1 MQGVITPNATAI
13 RGLVGSVILVV
24 AVALALYFACRL
36 QVLLIPGSQTIEVIA
51 GDVGEFSV
59 VVRNRGLFPL
69 KITTCNASCSCTS
82 TTALPLEIPA
92 LGDKRIVFSVATSPM
107 DAVGNVSL
115 QRIQFFSVPIVESL
129 ECDVSIRVAGQQ

>member
-1 MQGVITPNATAI
+1 MQGLIPPNASAT
-13 RGLVGSVILVV
+13 RGLVGTAIFVV
-24 AVALALYFACRL
+24 AVALALYFACRR
-36 QVLLIPGSQTIEVIA
+36 QVLLIPRSQTIEVIA

-82 TTALPLEIPA
+82 TTALPLEIPT
-92 LGDKRIVFSVATSPM
+92 LGDERIVFSVATSPR

-115 QRIQFFSVPIVESL
+115 QRIQFYSVPIVENL
-129 ECDVSIRVAGQQ
+129 ECDVSVRVVDAR